1 MMSLERACLQG
12 RHAWRVD
19 HVSLELYPGEVL
31 ALLGPNGAGKS
42 SILKLLSGELACDSG
57 RSLLSGCSMAALS
70 PMDLARRRAV
80 LPQQSEL
87 AFSFKVHEVV
97 MMGRSAHRGCGYQR
111 EQQAVDWAMQKTGVA
126 TLAGQ
131 DYMSLSGGE
140 RQRVHLAR
148 VLAQIRPDAGD
159 TNSSRFLLLDEP
171 TAALD
176 LSHQHQVLGIARELA
191 STLKIGVLA
200 ILHDLNLAALYA
212 NRIALLKRGRLV
224 SVGLPQEILTPQHI
238 DQVFATKASVMPH
251 PHRPRKTLVV
261 TG

>member
-1 MMSLERACLQG
+1 MALEQACLQG
-12 RHAWRVD
+12 HQGWRVD

-42 SILKLLSGELACDSG
+42 SILKLMSGELACDSG
-57 RSLLSGCSMAALS
+57 RSLLAGYDMASLQ
-70 PMDLARRRAV
+70 PLDLARRRAV
-80 LPQQSEL
+80 LPQHSEL

-97 MMGRSAHRGCGYQR
+97 MMGRSAHRGCGQR
-111 EQQAVDWAMQKTGVA
+111 LDQKAVEWAMQKTDVA
-126 TLAGQ
+126 SLSAQNYT
-131 DYMSLSGGE
+131 SLSGGE

-148 VLAQIRPDAGD
+148 VLAQIGPEAG
-159 TNSSRFLLLDEP
+159 SSQTSCFLLLDEP

-176 LSHQHQVLGIARELA
+176 LAHQHQVLGIARDLA
-191 STLKIGVLA
+191 STLKIGVLT

-212 NRIALLKRGRLV
+212 NRIALLRKGKLV
-224 SVGLPQEILTPQHI
+224 GVGLPEEILTPQRI
-238 DQVFATKASVMPH
+238 LQVFGTKASVMAH